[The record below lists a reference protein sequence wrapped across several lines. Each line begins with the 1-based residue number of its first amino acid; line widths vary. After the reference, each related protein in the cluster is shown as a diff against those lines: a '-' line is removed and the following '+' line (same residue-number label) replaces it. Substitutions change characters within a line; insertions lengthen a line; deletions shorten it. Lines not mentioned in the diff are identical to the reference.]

1 MGMDKNC
8 HNCTEKCPQAERANQ
23 AALGRMYAT
32 KEFIALL
39 KKVESGELV
48 EVVRCKDC
56 RWLGELMG
64 KDSGKPCGYGYCKN
78 PIGIMGIAYNESY
91 CSYGE
96 RKDND

>member
-1 MGMDKNC
+1 MA
-8 HNCTEKCPQAERANQ
+8 TEKR
-23 AALGRMYAT
+23 LIDMDD
-32 KEFIALL
+32 LL
-39 KKVESGELV
+39 REVDRYFFLSADEVRRFVAHAPVVDAV